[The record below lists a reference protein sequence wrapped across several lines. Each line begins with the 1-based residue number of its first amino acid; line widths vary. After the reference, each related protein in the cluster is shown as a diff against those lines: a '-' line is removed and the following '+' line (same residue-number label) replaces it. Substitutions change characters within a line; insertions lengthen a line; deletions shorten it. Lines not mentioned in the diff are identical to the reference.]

1 MHGSGND
8 FVIINSLVQ
17 NVRISATMA
26 RRIADRRLGVGCD
39 QLLFIQPPLNSE
51 TDFDLNFYNHD
62 GSEAEQC
69 GNGARC
75 AAHYVFKEKLT
86 GNRQIKMQTMSAV
99 VHLKL
104 NDDKSVTADMG
115 KPIFNPKKI
124 PFIAHEKSML
134 YQIDIEGTILDISV
148 LSMGNPHAVITV
160 NNTDNAEVEKI
171 GKILQKHLAG
181 LAIISSRII
190 SKEHEPNNAFL
201 KTPIFISHGG
211 RDAVLPISNYNES
224 IEVLKNY
231 NYNYENYLIEKDEH
245 TMSQETITL
254 FQNFIKKNI

>member
-1 MHGSGND
+1 MDN
-8 FVIINSLVQ
+8 I
-17 NVRISATMA
+17 
-26 RRIADRRLGVGCD
+26 
-39 QLLFIQPPLNSE
+39 
-51 TDFDLNFYNHD
+51 
-62 GSEAEQC
+62 
-69 GNGARC
+69 
-75 AAHYVFKEKLT
+75 
-86 GNRQIKMQTMSAV
+86 
-99 VHLKL
+99 LKGPSIT
-104 NDDKSVTADMG
+104 KHQ
-115 KPIFNPKKI
+115 NPKKLMI
-124 PFIAHEKSML
+124 ML
-134 YQIDIEGTILDISV
+134 HGYG
-148 LSMGNPHAVITV
+148 
-160 NNTDNAEVEKI
+160 DNATNFIQIANLIDQDDWGMKYIALNAPDTIQDYPMGYEWFQLYLNGTHISNASAKEYDVVKNKISKNIEKI
-171 GKILQKHLAG
+171 YNSISLLLENSNLNMSDCFVMGFSQGGMMAFEFGKILQKHLAG